1 MASTPPAPPGPPV
14 RVAPAPLRSLGP
26 LARLVAVV
34 TGRVTGVGPL
44 RVITTLGR
52 HRRLF
57 RRWLPLSSALLVRGD
72 LPATDRELVVLR
84 TAWRCGSW
92 YEWVQHVAEARRA
105 GLDDD
110 DVERVVAGP
119 GSEGWSG
126 RRRVLLA
133 ATDELL
139 DGRVITDRTWRSLT
153 SHLDE
158 RELIEL
164 CFLVGHYE
172 MVAMALNSLGVEPEP
187 AALARLTAPAES
199 AAERLRA
206 GLAAARR
213 DPEEL

>member
-1 MASTPPAPPGPPV
+1 VAPTPPGPPGPPV
-14 RVAPAPLRSLGP
+14 RVAPAGMRSLGP
-26 LARLVAVV
+26 LARLVAAV

-57 RRWLPLSSALLVRGD
+57 RRWLPLSSALLRGD
-72 LPATDRELVVLR
+72 LPAADRELVILR
-84 TAWRCGSW
+84 TAWRCGAW
-92 YEWVQHVAEARRA
+92 YEWVQHVPLAHQA
-105 GLDDD
+105 GLGDD

-119 GSEGWSG
+119 GSDGWNG
-126 RRRVLLA
+126 RRSALLA

-158 RELIEL
+158 RGLIEL

-172 MVAMALNSLGVEPEP
+172 MVAMTLNSLGVEPEP
-187 AALARLTAPAES
+187 VALARLTGPAAS
-199 AAERLRA
+199 TAERLRA
-206 GLAAARR
+206 GLATARR
-213 DPEEL
+213 EAGES

>member
-1 MASTPPAPPGPPV
+1 MTPIRPEPPGPTV
-14 RVAPAPLRSLGP
+14 RVSPAPSRSLGP
-26 LARLVAVV
+26 VARLAGAV

-57 RRWLPLSSALLVRGD
+57 RRWLPLSSGLLRGD
-72 LPATDRELVVLR
+72 LPADDRELVILR

-92 YEWVQHVAEARRA
+92 YEWVQHVTQAGRA

-110 DVERVVAGP
+110 DIERVVAGP
-119 GSEGWSG
+119 GAEGWSP
-126 RRRVLLA
+126 RRAVLLA

-139 DGRVITDRTWRSLT
+139 DGRVVTDRTWRSL
-153 SHLDE
+153 SSQLDE
-158 RELIEL
+158 RALIEL

-172 MVAMALNSLGVEPEP
+172 MVAMTLNSLGVEPEP
-187 AALARLTAPAES
+187 AALARLAGPAAL
-199 AAERLRA
+199 AAGRLRD

-213 DPEEL
+213 DPGDR